1 MLTLPE
7 NISCGYCDCS
17 EFGSL
22 TISPK
27 RTVNKYEIEFY
38 IEDGLTTIT
47 DTKIYKIKKNYI
59 QIAKPGQVRYSKLPF
74 RTAYLKFN
82 ASGTIAEQLANA
94 PDYFCCS
101 HPAQLRNKLDEIIL
115 LLEKGDDSELLL
127 QSCMLSVINLIIY
140 DSKISTANIGIDYQT
155 ISAAKKFIENHYSEK
170 IKLNDI
176 AKSVNLSDIYFHKCF
191 TLATGLTPHQYLMR
205 CRIENAKK
213 LLWNSDMAM
222 SGVAE
227 KCGFCSQQHMNK
239 IFKKETGMT
248 PLQYRK
254 NIQQNY
260 LY

>member
-1 MLTLPE
+1 M
-7 NISCGYCDCS
+7 
-17 EFGSL
+17 
-22 TISPK
+22 
-27 RTVNKYEIEFY
+27 
-38 IEDGLTTIT
+38 
-47 DTKIYKIKKNYI
+47 
-59 QIAKPGQVRYSKLPF
+59 
-74 RTAYLKFN
+74 
-82 ASGTIAEQLANA
+82 
-94 PDYFCCS
+94 
-101 HPAQLRNKLDEIIL
+101 RNKLDEIIL